1 MNNPTIDILI
11 KFLKFGLVG
20 ASGLTV
26 DFGLTFLFKE
36 RLKLNKYIA
45 NAIGFLSAAS
55 SNYVLNRMWTFASN
69 NPDIA
74 NQYMKFIGVSLFGLL
89 LNYTILKLIHEQL
102 NWNFYLAK
110 LIAIC
115 FVMFWNFAINLLF
128 TFA

>member
-1 MNNPTIDILI
+1 MNEPVIEIII

-20 ASGLTV
+20 ASGLAV

-36 RLKLNKYIA
+36 ILKLNKYIA
-45 NAIGFLSAAS
+45 NAIGFLAAAS
-55 SNYVLNRMWTFASN
+55 SNFAVNRMWTFASVD
-69 NPDIA
+69 PDITS
-74 NQYMKFIGVSLFGLL
+74 QYMKFIGVSLVGLVL
-89 LNYTILKLIHEQL
+89 SYIILKLMHERL

-115 FVMFWNFAINLLF
+115 IVMSWNFVINFIF